1 MKGHNLPDEHHIV
14 RVVSYSRLQKDSDGQ
29 PIGLLFSA
37 FQRKEN
43 EEGLSVTWMEYFK
56 GSREDRI
63 SAAVKAIRASALTV
77 GKKSGFAVGN
87 VGGIK
92 SVCLHQKHKIR
103 IIHWPEDDNK
113 AHAEIRQLPRDDTI
127 LLEQLAAGAWSEL
140 VLNSNIEPIDAQVPA
155 PDEPPLLG

>member
-103 IIHWPEDDNK
+103 IIYWREEDNS
-113 AHAEIRQLPRDDTI
+113 AHAELRQFPRDDI
-127 LLEQLAAGAWSEL
+127 ALLERLATDTWGEL
-140 VLNSNIEPIDAQVPA
+140 ILNSSIPDGAVPA
-155 PDEPPLLG
+155 PDKLADNS